1 MIPVAYIEHQL
12 PGRVRLRVPSRR
24 GDVPFFERVVQELSK
39 HQAIREISASPL
51 TGSITLQFVGPPHP
65 IAAAAADQG
74 LFESRRWELQT
85 NVSAPKSAS
94 RLAEGS
100 GFGDGVAAGLC
111 GLSLFQTM
119 RGHVLGSMVEN
130 LWHAFGAQRILGRPD
145 IAAWFASLGA
155 YQL

>member
-1 MIPVAYIEHQL
+1 
-12 PGRVRLRVPSRR
+12 
-24 GDVPFFERVVQELSK
+24 
-39 HQAIREISASPL
+39 
-51 TGSITLQFVGPPHP
+51 
-65 IAAAAADQG
+65 
-74 LFESRRWELQT
+74 SRRWELQT

-155 YQL
+155 YQLIRGQLFGSASSLFFYALVTRQMAAMEQARTRGFAAAAPKPARPASSGPSVGSGSDAGTGTTVAGLPPNKTA